1 MTEYGIFESEKD
13 SKEIHVTWIDVSE
26 SKEPFELFKGQI
38 SAISTSSDDQQ
49 RMISNQRI
57 LD

>member
-1 MTEYGIFESEKD
+1 MTEYGIFRGPRKD
-13 SKEIHVTWIDVSE
+13 SKEIHVTWIGVSE

-38 SAISTSSDDQQ
+38 SAISTSEQ

-57 LD
+57 